1 MRQVPIKEVSN
12 PLRPFEK
19 ITIKDQCPHCGSV
32 FVTKR
37 ECEACGKQFWIDLL
51 GEPFGV
57 RSFFTLKDDFE
68 LEQSML
74 LRYLPLSFFGEN
86 KKIKKYRRAL
96 LKRYEILC
104 GYFFEETESDR
115 KKRKLFLFECKEL
128 TTEMIKLGED
138 PSLLW
143 KISEFGDGHILY
155 PKIISMIKDSERNK
169 PVSIKSQ
176 IKLTW
181 KNYSIYGVISLSF
194 IVKFLLGAVVI
205 SLCSFLVMKYLL
217 LTI

>member
-1 MRQVPIKEVSN
+1 MRQTPIREVNN

-57 RSFFTLKDDFE
+57 RSFFTLKEDFE
-68 LEQSML
+68 LDL
-74 LRYLPLSFFGEN
+74 PWHLRYLPLTLFTDSN
-86 KKIKKYRRAL
+86 QIKKYRRAL

-104 GYFFEETESDR
+104 GYFFEETEADR

-128 TTEMIKLGED
+128 SCELIKLGED

-143 KISEFGDGHILY
+143 KISEFGEGHILY
-155 PKIISMIKDSERNK
+155 PKVISMIRESEESK
-169 PVSIKSQ
+169 PASVKNRIKY
-176 IKLTW
+176 TW
-181 KNYSIYGVISLSF
+181 QNYSFYGVISLSF
-194 IVKFLLGAVVI
+194 LIKFLLGISVI